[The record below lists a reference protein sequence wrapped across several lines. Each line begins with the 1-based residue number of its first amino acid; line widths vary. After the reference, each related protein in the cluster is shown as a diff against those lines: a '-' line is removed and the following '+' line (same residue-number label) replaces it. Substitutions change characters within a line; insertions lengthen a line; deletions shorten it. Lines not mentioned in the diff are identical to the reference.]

1 MDNNEF
7 MKNSVFIFF
16 LSFFLVGCAGSM
28 DRPEYQSANQPS
40 TSAAAQNKNLKCN
53 AGEVL
58 ICETRSPHRV
68 SDGRYG
74 RKNQRSKK
82 CYCQQETDFIG
93 NMTIDSLSNGQ

>member
-1 MDNNEF
+1 
-7 MKNSVFIFF
+7 MKKIAQILLNLLI
-16 LSFFLVGCAGSM
+16 LTGCAGSM
-28 DRPEYQSANQPS
+28 DRPEYQSAKQPS

>member
-1 MDNNEF
+1 
-7 MKNSVFIFF
+7 MKKISLILLNLLFVT
-16 LSFFLVGCAGSM
+16 GCAGSM
-28 DRPEYQSANQPS
+28 DRSAYQSAKQPS
-40 TSAAAQNKNLKCN
+40 TSAAAQSKNLKCN

-82 CYCQQETDFIG
+82 CYCQQETDIIG
-93 NMTIDSLSNGQ
+93 NMSIDSLSNGQ

>member
-1 MDNNEF
+1 
-7 MKNSVFIFF
+7 MKKIALILLNLLI
-16 LSFFLVGCAGSM
+16 LPGCAGSM
-28 DRPEYQSANQPS
+28 DRPEYQSAKQPS

-93 NMTIDSLSNGQ
+93 NMSIDSLSNGQ

>member
-1 MDNNEF
+1 
-7 MKNSVFIFF
+7 MKKISLILLNLLI
-16 LSFFLVGCAGSM
+16 LTGCAGSM
-28 DRPEYQSANQPS
+28 DRAEYQSAKQPS

>member
-1 MDNNEF
+1 
-7 MKNSVFIFF
+7 MKKIALILLNLLI
-16 LSFFLVGCAGSM
+16 LIGCAGSM
-28 DRPEYQSANQPS
+28 DRPEYQSAKQPS

>member
-1 MDNNEF
+1 MT
-7 MKNSVFIFF
+7 
-16 LSFFLVGCAGSM
+16 GCAGSM
-28 DRPEYQSANQPS
+28 DRSEYQSSKQPS

-82 CYCQQETDFIG
+82 CYCQQERDFIG
-93 NMTIDSLSNGQ
+93 NMSIDSLSNGQ